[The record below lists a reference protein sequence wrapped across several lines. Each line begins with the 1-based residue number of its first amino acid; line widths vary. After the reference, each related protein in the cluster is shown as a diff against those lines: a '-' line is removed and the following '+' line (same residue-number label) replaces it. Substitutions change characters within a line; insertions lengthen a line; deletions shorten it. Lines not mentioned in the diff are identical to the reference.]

1 MQSVG
6 KDITLKVGDCNG
18 SYIAWAEGSR
28 EMIRLIIA
36 IGQVTRSLGKLD
48 VVLGSKGGVSR
59 WPEGDKH
66 GKVQIELD
74 ANELDIGLAA
84 IGHGT
89 ILNWKQN

>member
-1 MQSVG
+1 
-6 KDITLKVGDCNG
+6 
-18 SYIAWAEGSR
+18 
-28 EMIRLIIA
+28 MICLIVA
-36 IGQVTRSLGKLD
+36 VGQVIRILGKLD
-48 VVLGSKGGVSR
+48 VVLGSKGGVTR

-74 ANELDIGLAA
+74 ANELDIGPAA